1 MLLTCTLKPNDG
13 HIIPMMGVY
22 QVLVTCMT
30 QMLMQLAIGYPIR
43 GGLDVGTGLEV
54 DGEFFGAALVKAYRL
69 ESKAEHPR
77 LVVGDEFFGAAR
89 VKPYRL
95 ESKAEHPRLVVGD
108 ELVRYLKTN
117 ARPEG
122 PGIEQQMQ
130 ALLAAKC
137 LTFLI
142 RDQDG
147 KWILDYAGPGARS
160 VLEQQPSGE
169 IVAKA
174 RAFAQQSRTQFQK
187 DSSKLG
193 LTLFQRYSKLVR
205 YLDSRAALWL

>member
-54 DGEFFGAALVKAYRL
+54 DG
-69 ESKAEHPR
+69 
-77 LVVGDEFFGAAR
+77 EFFGAAR